1 MNLSFAEEGS
11 IRLVNGS
18 NSLEGRVEVNIHGHW
33 GTVCGNEWDL
43 KDATV
48 VCHQLGYPAALQAHN
63 RAIFGRGS
71 GLIWLDYVT
80 CTGKE
85 RNLTQCRSNGLGVHS
100 CYHYQDAGVTCSSE
114 SIRVACNSL
123 VYKAKHSIYEKIYIK
138 YAKGQPCKLDCSIY
152 LHSILFKA
160 LAIVTEQFSQL

>member
-11 IRLVNGS
+11 IRLVDGS
-18 NSLEGRVEVNIHGHW
+18 NSLEGRVEINIHGHW
-33 GTVCGNEWDL
+33 GTVCGNQWDL

-100 CYHYQDAGVTCSSE
+100 CSHYQDAGVTCSSE
-114 SIRVACNSL
+114 SEWYAF
-123 VYKAKHSIYEKIYIK
+123 YEKYMSEFTN
-138 YAKGQPCKLDCSIY
+138 GHQC
-152 LHSILFKA
+152 
-160 LAIVTEQFSQL
+160 T